1 MLHKLF
7 SYCFILFYF
16 ISVISCQSKSEIQ
29 ITSSQENELLSEL
42 IAYNQSLEPVPETK
56 SWGNIKAVARVD
68 AEVAGEAFCE
78 GFVVGAV
85 AGVSSGVV
93 GVFPVAITSGSF
105 YGLFKGVSASREKHN
120 ECSGYSVIPNNLLF
134 QRTLEA
140 IVADRAT
147 QVMTSSGEALLDYGT
162 NPIVDGSILLPEGY
176 SVCEEVARSHNSVL
190 SRMMSGETS
199 ISYNYEDYLT
209 DSEISIIESQDFY
222 DYFCSGNTLVHL
234 SEDTLAG
241 QIVALFFE
249 AFEDAVGDIDDLDDL
264 VNNYIS
270 SLENAGSFL
279 SDQDHYSLY
288 TTFVVLS
295 FSMRYWESYY
305 SNTY

>member
-1 MLHKLF
+1 
-7 SYCFILFYF
+7 
-16 ISVISCQSKSEIQ
+16 
-29 ITSSQENELLSEL
+29 
-42 IAYNQSLEPVPETK
+42 
-56 SWGNIKAVARVD
+56 
-68 AEVAGEAFCE
+68 
-78 GFVVGAV
+78 
-85 AGVSSGVV
+85 
-93 GVFPVAITSGSF
+93 
-105 YGLFKGVSASREKHN
+105 
-120 ECSGYSVIPNNLLF
+120 
-134 QRTLEA
+134 
-140 IVADRAT
+140 
-147 QVMTSSGEALLDYGT
+147 
-162 NPIVDGSILLPEGY
+162 
-176 SVCEEVARSHNSVL
+176 
-190 SRMMSGETS
+190 MMSGETS